1 MAESTLYPHR
11 GTPAWA
17 RGLLVVESVLVAS
30 LLAACA
36 TSPRAPPVHTTAP
49 PRAAPNGLDI
59 GSAVRSDDPYDWR
72 NLAVAPFG
80 STLKD
85 LKSSSH
91 EVVLFDDVPDEDCRA
106 LEGVGLNFLA
116 GKPDSYL
123 VCFHHDRLIRFE
135 VAAQVAAADADALL
149 SKVCV
154 AGLKGMKVEPTE
166 ERICQGRDGT
176 VVFNASLGDEA
187 ADQPAGANQPADA
200 SQPASEAR
208 STLTVTVFDD
218 FKSAT

>member
-1 MAESTLYPHR
+1 MA
-11 GTPAWA
+11 A
-17 RGLLVVESVLVAS
+17 SV
-30 LLAACA
+30 LAACA
-36 TSPRAPPVHTTAP
+36 ASPRAPPVHTTAP
-49 PRAAPNGLDI
+49 ARVAPNGLDI

-91 EVVLFDDVPDEDCRA
+91 EVVLFDAVPDEDCRA
-106 LEGVGLNFLA
+106 LESDVPNFLS

-123 VCFHHDRLIRFE
+123 VCFYHDRLVRFE

-149 SKVCV
+149 AKVCT
-154 AGLKGMKVEPTE
+154 AGIKGMTVEPTG
-166 ERICQGRDGT
+166 ERLCQGRDGT
-176 VVFNASLGDEA
+176 VVFNASLADEA
-187 ADQPAGANQPADA
+187 DTGQPADA
-200 SQPASEAR
+200 VQPINEPR
-208 STLTVTVFDD
+208 STLTVTVSDD